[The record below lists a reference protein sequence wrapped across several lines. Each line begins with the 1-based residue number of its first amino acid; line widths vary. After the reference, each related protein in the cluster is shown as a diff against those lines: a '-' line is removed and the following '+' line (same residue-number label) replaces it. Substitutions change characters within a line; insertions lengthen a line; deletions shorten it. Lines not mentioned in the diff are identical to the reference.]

1 MEYTIDS
8 ETFAVDCLM
17 CAICNG
23 RTYGGGFCAGPEAQP
38 DDGWL
43 DVFIVRKVGRLTIA
57 KLLSMYKNGR
67 HFQNGQ
73 LVEAAKPY
81 FIYRRA
87 KAVTLRAADG
97 RGPIIA
103 TADGE
108 CAPCEQVRVEVQP
121 LAGRVWL
128 PKAAYH
134 RFVEQ
139 KTAASAE

>member
-1 MEYTIDS
+1 
-8 ETFAVDCLM
+8 
-17 CAICNG
+17 
-23 RTYGGGFCAGPEAQP
+23 
-38 DDGWL
+38 
-43 DVFIVRKVGRLTIA
+43 
-57 KLLSMYKNGR
+57 MYKSGR
-67 HFQNGQ
+67 HFRNGELTEQ
-73 LVEAAKPY
+73 AKPC

-139 KTAASAE
+139 KTAASAV